1 MDLDPLLTGQGQ
13 SFQYVSVFGLGG
25 QFGEAKLSRCQRDL
39 LTRGG
44 DMDEPDRGNAEEY
57 DRS

>member
-13 SFQYVSVFGLGG
+13 SFQCVSMSGLGR
-25 QFGEAKLSRCQRDL
+25 QFGEAELSRCERDL
-39 LTRGG
+39 LTRRR
-44 DMDEPDRGNAEEY
+44 DMDEPDRRNAEEY